1 MKLAPRK
8 YTVVAVTALNLLVL
22 SNSLVKVIMSD
33 FTSIGKEM
41 LDIAEIRGRLYKQK
55 KIKALAKLKDLT
67 AAEIHLLKNKTTVV
81 EEEVRV

>member
-67 AAEIHLLKNKTTVV
+67 ATEIHLLKNKTTVV
-81 EEEVRV
+81 EEEVRI